1 MHTVR
6 DRAKIP
12 SLVLLICLLGFPQ
25 ISETIYT
32 PSLPDLARSL
42 GIRMDL
48 AEFTLSVYFIGFSF
62 GVLFYG
68 LLADVI
74 GRRRSMLIGL
84 GVYLLGSIGCHWSIA
99 IQELLFFRFIQAFG
113 AAAGSVVTQTMLRD
127 IYIGSERGRVFSIV
141 SGALAFSPAI
151 GPVIGGVVDQ
161 YFGWRANFFVL
172 VLMGILLGGVC
183 VLCLPE
189 TRPVSHVKR
198 NHLIEFV
205 HLLMQMSRD
214 PRIYTYTLL
223 IAGCNGIVFSYY
235 AEAPYIFIEILKL
248 SPSQYGFL
256 GLVIAASFFV
266 ASIVSLNLNRSVT
279 SEKTVKIGALIAT
292 VGAILLKLLCKFFE
306 LSPTQSLLHWVFL
319 LLCIMIIFIG
329 IGVMLPNCLS
339 HALVKYEAKSGSA
352 GSLFGFSYYWLIAGF
367 TAWMGILHNGTVHR
381 MPLYFCGL
389 TGGMLMVSVLGL
401 REK

>member
-1 MHTVR
+1 
-6 DRAKIP
+6 
-12 SLVLLICLLGFPQ
+12 
-25 ISETIYT
+25 
-32 PSLPDLARSL
+32 
-42 GIRMDL
+42 
-48 AEFTLSVYFIGFSF
+48 
-62 GVLFYG
+62 
-68 LLADVI
+68 
-74 GRRRSMLIGL
+74 
-84 GVYLLGSIGCHWSIA
+84 
-99 IQELLFFRFIQAFG
+99 
-113 AAAGSVVTQTMLRD
+113 
-127 IYIGSERGRVFSIV
+127 
-141 SGALAFSPAI
+141 
-151 GPVIGGVVDQ
+151 
-161 YFGWRANFFVL
+161 
-172 VLMGILLGGVC
+172 
-183 VLCLPE
+183 
-189 TRPVSHVKR
+189 
-198 NHLIEFV
+198 
-205 HLLMQMSRD
+205 MQMSRD